1 MPHQSPS
8 PDRHASNAKTNLLR
22 ALTAIAENCSADDTI
37 PPSSLRDLKDAL
49 QGWKLEVGPNENG
62 RKYVHLL
69 DGEYDAE
76 RGSLKGK
83 DVAIVRALE
92 DACGDGDDFAVFLA
106 SFQRGRSI
114 YGQDKVEVYEDA
126 ARLVRVFGLD
136 GSRLAEHIML
146 SPDEVASYDTLR
158 EDKPDMTECEEPWER
173 DAGTEQWWQRTAV
186 VIVPAEDE
194 GKFLLS
200 QYKNHAPSRLWSA
213 GGRFAPTNS
222 ERMVDLLKA
231 LEERYTTAPSSN
243 HVAHT
248 LRVVSQGALAQARQD
263 KEMHET
269 YRTTTD
275 LLEESP
281 LPASIISSSIMLN
294 DVPLFQDAAAVISGK
309 LPTGTPTKVGEWL
322 GQGKVTISQI
332 RSSQLI
338 ISQWIATITELQ
350 AGYATGGGGSK
361 KDEGEFSAFMEQ
373 NVQEILDEAPKLY
386 VEDGPALVTIL
397 SPRRLDTIISTC
409 QRFPGKTPALISFL
423 VALRNS
429 DTACPE
435 ETRKEAFAAVLRTML
450 SKINLVHDPKDVRLK
465 AHEQSRPQRG
475 CRLAPPPLPRT
486 PCLDS
491 DALVQLTTHL
501 LADNDTEALSTL
513 ARNLGT
519 QTSRIDTLDF
529 NAILLPFL
537 HSLAT
542 STPDPSIPTALNH
555 SANNPLRTLYT
566 TTLSAYRSRHLGP
579 PPHQDPSTSSLF
591 DDDPTRRWVRPRV
604 VCPGP
609 GPGRGAAASKN
620 CSDCA
625 ALNAFLADPGRRV
638 GEFGVGRQRRR
649 HLHDA
654 LGRAGVDCTHETRRG
669 GNPEVLVV
677 TKTERARERVRS
689 GWEGRRAEFDG
700 WVARLEE
707 AGVDWRVVFGEEE
720 GVYERVVEGKEGE
733 VAEGGVNKRK
743 ALEGTGRSVRRR
755 MEQTDVV
762 DLADDE
768 PWRR

>member
-69 DGEYDAE
+69 DGE
-76 RGSLKGK
+76 
-83 DVAIVRALE
+83 
-92 DACGDGDDFAVFLA
+92 
-106 SFQRGRSI
+106 
-114 YGQDKVEVYEDA
+114 
-126 ARLVRVFGLD
+126 LVRVFGLD

-158 EDKPDMTECEEPWER
+158 EDKPDMTECEEPWEC
-173 DAGTEQWWQRTAV
+173 DAGTEQWWQRTAI
-186 VIVPAEDE
+186 VIVLAEDE

-231 LEERYTTAPSSN
+231 LEERYMTAPSSN

-294 DVPLFQDAAAVISGK
+294 DVPLFQDATAVISGK
-309 LPTGTPTKVGEWL
+309 LPTGTPAKVGEWL

-332 RSSQLI
+332 RSSQMI

-397 SPRRLDTIISTC
+397 SPKRLDT
-409 QRFPGKTPALISFL
+409 
-423 VALRNS
+423 
-429 DTACPE
+429 
-435 ETRKEAFAAVLRTML
+435 
-450 SKINLVHDPKDVRLK
+450 
-465 AHEQSRPQRG
+465 
-475 CRLAPPPLPRT
+475 
-486 PCLDS
+486 

-501 LADNDTEALSTL
+501 LADNDTEGLSTL
-513 ARNLGT
+513 ARNLSS

-537 HSLAT
+537 HSLA
-542 STPDPSIPTALNH
+542 STADPSND
-555 SANNPLRTLYT
+555 PLRTLYA

-579 PPHQDPSTSSLF
+579 PPPQEDENN
-591 DDDPTRRWVRPRV
+591 PTRWVRPRV